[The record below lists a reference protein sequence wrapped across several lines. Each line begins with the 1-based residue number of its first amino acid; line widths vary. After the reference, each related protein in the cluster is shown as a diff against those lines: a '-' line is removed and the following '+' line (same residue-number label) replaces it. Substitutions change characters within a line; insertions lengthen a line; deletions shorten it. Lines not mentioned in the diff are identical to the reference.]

1 MQRNKNWTIQRWNR
15 PIWSDQ
21 DMDQW
26 IGFANALRLRMYLR
40 FIDANIDVAT
50 YTEKVKALVQ
60 TGNFFAGDIKFDA
73 FGEDENYRNPWYTT
87 STSNTGNHC
96 AAYPLVSYL
105 KSTNDPRIAYGMSQA
120 AGAKDYV
127 GAIPGSHDVAKNK
140 NADVSAI
147 KVAIAKTK
155 PVYFFTQSELQF
167 LIAEVN
173 LRFLNN
179 DAAAKTAYEAAITA
193 DFAAR
198 DMVGQENVMFGIGG
212 AVAWSNAASNAAKL
226 ELIYMQKWVAL
237 FYMDHIEAWS
247 EIRRTDCPKLSSHTA
262 EEISKNSL
270 IYTPGELITPWISGL
285 ESGGLIK
292 RMFYPLSA
300 RQYNVNTP
308 EAVPASTPIWW
319 DVK

>member
-1 MQRNKNWTIQRWNR
+1 M
-15 PIWSDQ
+15 
-21 DMDQW
+21 
-26 IGFANALRLRMYLR
+26 
-40 FIDANIDVAT
+40 
-50 YTEKVKALVQ
+50 
-60 TGNFFAGDIKFDA
+60 
-73 FGEDENYRNPWYTT
+73 
-87 STSNTGNHC
+87 
-96 AAYPLVSYL
+96 

-120 AGAKDYV
+120 TGAKDYV